1 MVNLPQQRQHAVR
14 PGSSK
19 EANLLAW
26 VEAAVLRI
34 NRRHAKKFSG
44 MQTNRD
50 PTRQREIEAA
60 DGDDDGESVPGYES
74 FGEVAADIERVL
86 DVLWVSNTPSIQVPY
101 MITLAGL
108 VDSYLRDFSWQA
120 RRTFA
125 LLDKLD
131 AMLAALLAADEGE
144 GEGEGEGGR
153 KRVSL
158 TERVRIKSLV
168 EGTRVT
174 VFDVRDEAAEAD
186 DDDEE
191 EDFAAASAA
200 PGDEE
205 QAVGRWAM
213 AAARVYERSLSRL

>member
-1 MVNLPQQRQHAVR
+1 MYIRTR
-14 PGSSK
+14 S
-19 EANLLAW
+19 
-26 VEAAVLRI
+26 
-34 NRRHAKKFSG
+34 NRLKA
-44 MQTNRD
+44 
-50 PTRQREIEAA
+50 
-60 DGDDDGESVPGYES
+60 
-74 FGEVAADIERVL
+74 
-86 DVLWVSNTPSIQVPY
+86 SIQVPY

>member
-1 MVNLPQQRQHAVR
+1 MCIHETRSNRL
-14 PGSSK
+14 
-19 EANLLAW
+19 EA
-26 VEAAVLRI
+26 
-34 NRRHAKKFSG
+34 
-44 MQTNRD
+44 
-50 PTRQREIEAA
+50 
-60 DGDDDGESVPGYES
+60 
-74 FGEVAADIERVL
+74 
-86 DVLWVSNTPSIQVPY
+86 SIQVPY

-120 RRTFA
+120 RCTFA

-131 AMLAALLAADEGE
+131 AMLAALLAADER
-144 GEGEGEGGR
+144 EGEGGR

-158 TERVRIKSLV
+158 TERVRVKSLA

-186 DDDEE
+186 EDDDDDGDDA
-191 EDFAAASAA
+191 EDF
-200 PGDEE
+200 GDEE